1 MSPGTLD
8 RRTLRE
14 LERFLQDELARLEAS
29 LRATAQEHR
38 TAEKAGSADDT
49 VHAVEALDT
58 EIRVTLVGRRTE
70 QVAQIHDALQRL
82 SEGRYGF
89 CQECEAFVG
98 VPRLR
103 ALPFARRCRGCQ
115 SHREQRAQR
124 EAAANVRGLQL
135 PPELE
140 AA

>member
-1 MSPGTLD
+1 MSPSTLD
-8 RRTLRE
+8 RPTLRE

-29 LRATAQEHR
+29 LRATAQENR
-38 TAEKAGSADDT
+38 TAEKAGSADAT
-49 VHAVEALDT
+49 GHAVEALDT

-103 ALPFARRCRGCQ
+103 ALPFAQRCRGCQ
-115 SHREQRAQR
+115 SHAEQRAQR
-124 EAAANVRGLQL
+124 EAVANARGL
-135 PPELE
+135 PELE